1 MIAFLARFVSP
12 GPILWALVALAVTIF
27 VARPVLSTIE
37 LAQASER
44 YKAELEVANANV
56 ASLSTQVTD
65 LQANENRLR
74 QEASNRLQAVN
85 KDLTD
90 ARREVSTLASQTD
103 RLRQSLA
110 ANTGDCATILRELS
124 TGLRS
129 DSASTSTPAA
139 PKAGNTSK
147 KRRSR
152 P

>member
-1 MIAFLARFVSP
+1 MIALLARFVSP
-12 GPILWALVALAVTIF
+12 GPILWALVALAVTVF

-44 YKAELEVANANV
+44 YKTELEIANANV
-56 ASLSTQVTD
+56 ANLSTQVTD

-74 QEASNRLQAVN
+74 QEASSRLQAVN

-103 RLRQSLA
+103 KLRQSLS
-110 ANTGDCATILRELS
+110 ANTGDCAAILRELS
-124 TGLRS
+124 TGLRP
-129 DSASTSTPAA
+129 DNTAATPPAA
-139 PKAGNTSK
+139 TKTRDTSK